1 MLKKTFFAFFL
12 LAFVLGGIPIHPAK
26 ATTLTALADVEP
38 GDLIRGESFSA
49 VYYYGEDGFRYVF
62 PNDRTYFTW
71 FEDFD
76 DVVWISDTD
85 LGRIQIGG
93 NVTYKPG
100 VKMIKINTDPKV
112 YAINEGG
119 ELWWVSSES
128 AAVALY
134 GDDWNTMIDD
144 VPDGFFGNYTQTGE
158 EISGLDDFNPEVVE
172 DSTSDI
178 SEDKGLVEAYDVEIT
193 DNAYSESS
201 ITIEVGQTV
210 RFTNNGASRHTATGD
225 DGDWG
230 SGTISVDG
238 GFWTRRFEEAG
249 VYTYYCSYHPSMNGT
264 IVVE

>member
-1 MLKKTFFAFFL
+1 MIKKTFLAVL
-12 LAFVLGGIPIHPAK
+12 LLGLVLGGTPIHPAK
-26 ATTLTALADVEP
+26 AATALADLQA

-71 FEDFD
+71 FDDFD
-76 DVVWISDTD
+76 DVKWVSDAD
-85 LGRIQIGG
+85 LGKIQIGG

-119 ELWWVSSES
+119 ELWWVSTES

-134 GDDWNTMIDD
+134 GSNWNKMIDD
-144 VPDGFFGNYTQTGE
+144 VPDGFFANYTKTDE
-158 EISGLDDFNPEVVE
+158 EISGLDDFNPSVVE
-172 DSTSDI
+172 ASTSDI
-178 SEDKGLVEAYDVEIT
+178 SEDKGLVDAYDIEIT
-193 DNAYSESS
+193 DNAYSDTS

-210 RFTNNGASRHTATGD
+210 RWTNNGNNKHTATDD
-225 DGDWG
+225 DGVWG
-230 SGTISVDG
+230 SGTISADG
-238 GFWTRRFEEAG
+238 GFWTRRFDTPG
-249 VYTYYCSYHPSMNGT
+249 VYSYFCSYHSSSMSAT